1 MYTVLLILIL
11 LGALISAVSAF
22 RALGAY
28 LRFRRA
34 RAAFQE
40 KVTDEVAHLSAR
52 TDELEISLSAL
63 DARAAELPIQIFELQ
78 QSLTT
83 LQVLTRA
90 LGTSLRQVQRV
101 LSYNALKTLSAARI
115 GKILQTA
122 SAPKDRQPSGWSRRC
137 HGRRILQQMD
147 EESAQQ
153 AQNTEVLKPS
163 GEDCEICGTEMYGLH
178 CKLICPNCGYRRD
191 CSDP

>member
-11 LGALISAVSAF
+11 LGALISAVTAF

-40 KVTDEVAHLSAR
+40 KVTDEVARLSAR

-122 SAPKDRQPSGWSRRC
+122 SAPKDRQPSG
-137 HGRRILQQMD
+137 
-147 EESAQQ
+147 
-153 AQNTEVLKPS
+153 
-163 GEDCEICGTEMYGLH
+163 
-178 CKLICPNCGYRRD
+178 
-191 CSDP
+191 

>member
-11 LGALISAVSAF
+11 LGVLISLVTAF

-28 LRFRRA
+28 LRFRRT
-34 RAAFQE
+34 RAAFQDE
-40 KVTDEVAHLSAR
+40 VTDEVARLSAR

-63 DARAAELPIQIFELQ
+63 DARAAELPIQISELQ

-90 LGTSLRQVQRV
+90 LGASLRQVQKV
-101 LSYNALKTLSAARI
+101 LSYNALKMLSAARI

-122 SAPKDRQPSGWSRRC
+122 SAQKSRQHSG
-137 HGRRILQQMD
+137 
-147 EESAQQ
+147 
-153 AQNTEVLKPS
+153 
-163 GEDCEICGTEMYGLH
+163 
-178 CKLICPNCGYRRD
+178 
-191 CSDP
+191 